1 MQEGVL
7 VYVNYNLS
15 RGHNNTIPIQ
25 KEQSAY
31 GGRISA
37 AMKIFSTSSDRMLR
51 RCAKFRFTSS
61 FLSNLEG
68 FS

>member
-1 MQEGVL
+1 
-7 VYVNYNLS
+7 
-15 RGHNNTIPIQ
+15 
-25 KEQSAY
+25 
-31 GGRISA
+31 
-37 AMKIFSTSSDRMLR
+37 MKIFSTSSDRMLR